1 MLGIILTNLRRRP
14 TRTAFT
20 AAGIA
25 VGVATIVALL
35 SFTQGM
41 SDTAAGISHLGGSEL
56 AVFQANVS
64 DPTSSLLPQS
74 MVGKLEAKPYVA
86 SATPLLLLV
95 EAIESEPSAVVFGA
109 DPKGFFTRRLVL
121 ISGRRSTWRPSGSGE
136 AEGEGVLVGERL
148 AASQHIEPGGSLVVE
163 GHRFHV
169 EGVYH
174 SGIFFEDSGAV
185 LPLQVAQRISGRH
198 GEETSIAV
206 DLSPSVRAAT
216 ASRAIQRE
224 FPGTQVIS
232 TAEQALRAGANATLI
247 SKAILVIVM
256 IALIVGAIGVTNTM
270 ALAIIERQSELALL
284 STVGWSPG
292 RVATLILGEG
302 IAVSL
307 LGAAFGLLL
316 GVVGGDLL
324 VRVLGVSSY
333 ISPSFTA
340 WALGRGLLVGVAIG
354 VLGGIYPAWRVTRM
368 QPLKALAGT

>member
-1 MLGIILTNLRRRP
+1 MLPMIVSNLSRRP
-14 TRTAFT
+14 TRTTFT

-35 SFTQGM
+35 SFTQGLRN
-41 SDTAAGISHLGGSEL
+41 TAAGIAHLGGSEL

-64 DPTSSLLPQS
+64 DPTASLLPES
-74 MVGKLEAKPYVA
+74 MVSSIQAKPYVA

-95 EAIESEPSAVVFGA
+95 EAIKAQPSAIAFGA
-109 DPKGFFTRRLVL
+109 QPQGFFTRRLVL
-121 ISGRRSTWRPSGSGE
+121 VSGKAQQGE
-136 AEGEGVLVGERL
+136 SSAGVLVGERL
-148 AASQHIEPGGSLVVE
+148 ASSLHLAVGERLTIAS
-163 GHRFHV
+163 HRFPV
-169 EGVYH
+169 QGIYH

-185 LPLQVAQRISGRH
+185 LPLHVAQQISGRRH
-198 GEETSIAV
+198 EQTSIAV
-206 DLSPSVRAAT
+206 DLSSNASATKAAK
-216 ASRAIQRE
+216 AIQRD

-232 TAEQALRAGANATLI
+232 TADQALRAGANATLI
-247 SKAILVIVM
+247 SKAILVIVV

-270 ALAIIERQSELALL
+270 ALAIIERQSELGLL
-284 STVGWSPG
+284 STVGWSPL

-302 IAVSL
+302 IAVSM
-307 LGAAFGLLL
+307 LGAALGLLL

-333 ISPSFTA
+333 IAPSFTA